1 MVGACPHVLLARWV
15 LLHEGDARTAT
26 QPWLQLTSRA
36 GGKLEVAV
44 GWRGWVRAACPSTPL
59 VSREG
64 FAARVLSGL
73 LLEVLGDEAS
83 SCYGLS

>member
-1 MVGACPHVLLARWV
+1 MGACPHVLLTWWV
-15 LLHEGDARTAT
+15 LLHEWDARTAT
-26 QPWLQLTSRA
+26 QPWTQLTSRA
-36 GGKLEVAV
+36 GGKPEVAI
-44 GWRGWVRAACPSTPL
+44 GWWGWVRAACPGTPL

-64 FAARVLSGL
+64 FAAWVLSGL